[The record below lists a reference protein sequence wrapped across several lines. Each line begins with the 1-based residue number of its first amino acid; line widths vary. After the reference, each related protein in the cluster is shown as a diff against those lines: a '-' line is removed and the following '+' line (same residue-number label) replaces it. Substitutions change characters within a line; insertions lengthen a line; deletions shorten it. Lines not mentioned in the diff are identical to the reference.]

1 MLKKNIIQLMLIVFL
16 IILTIL
22 FYQKYIISNDKNL
35 KLVEKEINSQINNE
49 KLVSIENKETE
60 NIIENLRYVSKDLFG
75 NTYIINAQSAQI
87 DEGKINQVKLFE
99 VMAKI
104 IQKDDEIIYINSSLA
119 DYNKINNNTIFKKN
133 VNVKYGSQSI
143 DADIIDLN
151 FSKNLIKIKE
161 NVYYKNNNAKLSADK
176 IEIDIESKKLRVSM
190 DKQND
195 KVEISAK
202 Y

>member
-1 MLKKNIIQLMLIVFL
+1 MLKKNIIQLILIVLL

-22 FYQKYIISNDKNL
+22 FYQKYIISNNKNQ
-35 KLVEKEINSQINNE
+35 KLVEKEINSQTSDEELI
-49 KLVSIENKETE
+49 SIENKKTE

-104 IQKDDEIIYINSSLA
+104 IQKDDEIIYINSSFA

-133 VNVKYGSQSI
+133 VNVKYGSQLI
-143 DADIIDLN
+143 EANIIDLN

-176 IEIDIESKKLRVSM
+176 IEIDIESKKLKISM

-195 KVEISAK
+195 KVEILAK

>member
-1 MLKKNIIQLMLIVFL
+1 MLKKNIIQLILIVLL

-22 FYQKYIISNDKNL
+22 FYQKYIISNNKNP
-35 KLVEKEINSQINNE
+35 KLVEKEINSEISNE
-49 KLVSIENKETE
+49 KLISTENKKKE

-87 DEGKINQVKLFE
+87 EEGKINQVKLFE
-99 VMAKI
+99 VMAQI
-104 IQKDDEIIYINSSLA
+104 IQKDDEIIYINSSFA

-133 VNVKYGSQSI
+133 VNVKYGSQLI
-143 DADIIDLN
+143 EANIIDLN

-176 IEIDIESKKLRVSM
+176 IEIDIESKKLKVSM

-195 KVEISAK
+195 KVEILAK

>member
-1 MLKKNIIQLMLIVFL
+1 MLKKNIIQLILIVLL

-22 FYQKYIISNDKNL
+22 FYQKYIISNNKNQ
-35 KLVEKEINSQINNE
+35 KLVEKEINSQTSDEELI
-49 KLVSIENKETE
+49 SIENKKTE

-104 IQKDDEIIYINSSLA
+104 IQKDDEIIYINSSFA

-133 VNVKYGSQSI
+133 VNVKYGSQLI
-143 DADIIDLN
+143 EANIIDLN

-176 IEIDIESKKLRVSM
+176 IEIDIESKKLKVSM

-195 KVEISAK
+195 KVEILAK